1 MRLRSRFASP
11 GRSQTSP
18 KTTLSVSSPSLGKT
32 SLTLPMVDG
41 GVRAAIANL
50 SGEIGTADSIM
61 QRMTSAAAEST
72 YAWLRLAA
80 ALALMTL
87 GGVAMYGVV
96 VVLPAVQA
104 EFGVAR
110 ADASFPYTL
119 TMLGFGVGGVLMG
132 RLADRYGVMVP
143 SLIGALGVGAGL
155 VPAGLSGSILQFAL
169 ASGIVAGFL
178 GCSATFAP
186 LVADISLWF
195 TKRRGI
201 AVAICIS
208 GNYLAG
214 ATWPPVLQHFFDQ
227 AGWRATYIG
236 AGIFCIAVLLP
247 LAWGLPK
254 RPPVLAS
261 A

>member
-1 MRLRSRFASP
+1 M
-11 GRSQTSP
+11 
-18 KTTLSVSSPSLGKT
+18 
-32 SLTLPMVDG
+32 
-41 GVRAAIANL
+41 
-50 SGEIGTADSIM
+50 
-61 QRMTSAAAEST
+61 
-72 YAWLRLAA
+72 
-80 ALALMTL
+80 LMTL

-155 VPAGLSGSILQFAL
+155 VLAGLSGSILQFAL
-169 ASGIVAGFL
+169 ASGIVAGLL

-201 AVAICIS
+201 AVAIVIS

-214 ATWPPVLQHFFDQ
+214 TVWPPLMQHFIDTT
-227 AGWRATYIG
+227 GWRATYMGTGLICLF
-236 AGIFCIAVLLP
+236 AMPLFALALRRKPPAIA
-247 LAWGLPK
+247 GLPPAGAAA
-254 RPPVLAS
+254 RGVASYPPGAPGVSAHQPPGLLCASRLACRV
-261 A
+261 